1 MNTEFKMLLSVD
13 LVVNYICAF
22 LNSTGGKLY
31 IGVTD
36 EGIVRGISLNRK

>member
-1 MNTEFKMLLSVD
+1 MLLSID
-13 LVVNYICAF
+13 LVVKYICGF

-36 EGIVRGISLNRK
+36 DGVVRGISLNRK